1 MDLRLGP
8 SSRVRIFPGK
18 EQDRLVSRGQA
29 FYQGKDRAVRQ
40 AIGQA
45 IEQAKDQGPKAE
57 AAAARWIERTRPAW
71 SWLAMEWRRLGT
83 AAAGLLIVGLLLH
96 ATFGAN
102 GMVIYRQ
109 KRAEMQALQSEV
121 DRLQKENNQ
130 YVDQIR
136 SLKSDPAAIEKEA
149 REQLRYAR
157 PGEVVLVAPDPP
169 AQKPPTGRVKNEP
182 LK

>member
-8 SSRVRIFPGK
+8 SSRARIFPGK
-18 EQDRLVSRGQA
+18 DGDRRPSAGQELYHA
-29 FYQGKDRAVRQ
+29 KDRALRQ

-45 IEQAKDQGPKAE
+45 VGQARDQAPKAE

-71 SWLAMEWRRLGT
+71 SWLAVEWRRLGT
-83 AAAGLLIVGLLLH
+83 AAAVLLIVGLLLH

-109 KRAEMQALQSEV
+109 KRAEMQALQGEV

-169 AQKPPTGRVKNEP
+169 AQKPPTGRVKNDT